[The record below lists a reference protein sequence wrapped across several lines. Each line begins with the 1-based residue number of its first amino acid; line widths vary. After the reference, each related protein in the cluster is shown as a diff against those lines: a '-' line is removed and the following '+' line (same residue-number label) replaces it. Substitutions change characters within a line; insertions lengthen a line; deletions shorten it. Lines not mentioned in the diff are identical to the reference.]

1 MLLSLIRRAASASF
15 QLSCVELHSV
25 LRTGRRKQQTWLFN
39 GVGTDSGEES
49 VIRSSGADFGRL
61 IALDVLVNP
70 SYEHVTSH
78 VSDRSTQDAQGDAE
92 DAHVTE
98 IVEGL

>member
-1 MLLSLIRRAASASF
+1 VLSSTLCCAPD
-15 QLSCVELHSV
+15 VENSKPGCSMESEPTL
-25 LRTGRRKQQTWLFN
+25 
-39 GVGTDSGEES
+39 GEES

-78 VSDRSTQDAQGDAE
+78 ISDRSTQDAQGDAE